1 MKRFLSILSL
11 ALALLAVTACG
22 QHSGKNL
29 LPNVT
34 GKAGEVIVVID
45 RESWEGAVGNE
56 LRELLSGDCPYLAQ
70 REPMFNVANVPP
82 ANFTNLFKVHRNIVL
97 VNIDPQFQEPGVLYK
112 RDEWSHPQAV
122 VQVSA
127 WDRNQAAELIRDNGE
142 NIVEFIEQAER
153 DRIIAN
159 SILYENVNLEEP
171 VKQLTGGILHFPSG
185 YKLKKQTEDFLWI
198 VDDKQFTSQ
207 DVLVFKYPAISEGNF
222 DPEVLMGSIGDVLRE
237 NVPGM
242 FENTWMI
249 TSEAVPVS
257 LRSVSFK
264 GRPFMEI
271 RGFWEVYND
280 FMGGPFVAH
289 AFYSPDGQDIEVLYA
304 FVYAPKYDKR
314 QYLRQVE
321 SILYSFEW
329 WDPATDVKNKKK

>member
-1 MKRFLSILSL
+1 MKRIHFFFVFAAAVLSL
-11 ALALLAVTACG
+11 AACG
-22 QHSGKNL
+22 NRSGKTL

-45 RESWEGAVGNE
+45 RESWEGNVGNE
-56 LRELLSGDCPYLAQ
+56 LRTLLAGDCPYLAQ

-82 ANFTNLFKVHRNIVL
+82 ANFTNMFKVHRNIVL
-97 VNIDPQFQEPGVLYK
+97 VNIDPQFKEPGVVFK
-112 RDEWSHPQAV
+112 HDEWSRPQAV

-127 WDRNQAAELIRDNGE
+127 WDREQAAQLIRENGT
-142 NIVEFIEQAER
+142 NIVGFIEQAER

-159 SILYENVNLEEP
+159 SILYENVNLREP
-171 VKQLTGGILHFPSG
+171 VQSLTGGILHFPSG
-185 YKLKKQTEDFLWI
+185 YKLKKRTDDFLWI

-207 DVLVFKYPAISEGNF
+207 NVLVFKYPAVSEGNF
-222 DPEVLMGSIGDVLRE
+222 DEPVLMGSINEVLRD

-249 TSEAVPVS
+249 TSKAVPVTLTS
-257 LRSVSFK
+257 LSFK
-264 GRPFMEI
+264 GRPFMQV

-289 AFYSPDGQDIEVLYA
+289 AFYSQDGKDIIVTYA

-329 WDPATDVKNKKK
+329 EKVKEGDKNKEK